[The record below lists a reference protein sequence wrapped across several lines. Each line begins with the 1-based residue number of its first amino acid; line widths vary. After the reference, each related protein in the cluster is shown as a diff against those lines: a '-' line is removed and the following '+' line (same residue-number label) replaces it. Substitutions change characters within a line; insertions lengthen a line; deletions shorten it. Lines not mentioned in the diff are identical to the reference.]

1 MDVTILH
8 NIHMY
13 FPSLTVCDL
22 VRNKLQS
29 LLPTLGEESI
39 QDVNIRCEKGPPADC
54 APRRKAKKGPGGGK
68 GS

>member
-13 FPSLTVCDL
+13 FPSLTVYDL

-29 LLPTLGEESI
+29 PLPTLGEESI
-39 QDVNIRCEKGPPADC
+39 
-54 APRRKAKKGPGGGK
+54 
-68 GS
+68 